1 MCVVCVF
8 PWLSK
13 YCTWPAKNFSVG
25 RPNEQQ
31 WEKKRKIQKR
41 CCIYF
46 VLEPLKEFL
55 FSDPNT
61 KIYWSKTKR
70 LQIASELR
78 KMSLLSINVYGAG
91 KSKNEQKEK
100 CRAKKSFAGLCDI
113 WPNNLVSQKKNH
125 IHLLLIWSTLCCTQF
140 WCGSNSN
147 RFPINQNRRCKQI
160 FTANKEV
167 QNEKVSF
174 SILFFG
180 KT

>member
-1 MCVVCVF
+1 MF

-100 CRAKKSFAGLCDI
+100 CRAKKSFVGLCDI
-113 WPNNLVSQKKNH
+113 WPNNLVSQKKIIYICSWSDRRCAVRNFDVG
-125 IHLLLIWSTLCCTQF
+125 LILIDFQLIKIEDVNKFLPQTKKSKTKKF
-140 WCGSNSN
+140 
-147 RFPINQNRRCKQI
+147 RFPS
-160 FTANKEV
+160 
-167 QNEKVSF
+167 SF
-174 SILFFG
+174 SA
-180 KT
+180 KRNNV